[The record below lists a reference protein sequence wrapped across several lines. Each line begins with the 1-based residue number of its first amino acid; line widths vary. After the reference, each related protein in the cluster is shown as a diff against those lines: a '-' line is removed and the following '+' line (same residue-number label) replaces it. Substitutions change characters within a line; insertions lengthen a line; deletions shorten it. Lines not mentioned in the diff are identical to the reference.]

1 MDEIG
6 FRRFLKKAG
15 KQEHV
20 IEGLVGQVRAF
31 EAYLRSQDASLESAA
46 QPQLE
51 AYLAQLK
58 PDEGKVRIRGVVLY
72 FMFSGNTALA
82 EVANRFRDEGVAR
95 TRAAYKL
102 HQFRGVK
109 LEDAA
114 RLEALGVASTEDMLR
129 AGATPAARQELA
141 EHTGLPLG
149 LILELVKLSDL
160 SRIEGVKGIRARL
173 YVDAGVDTL
182 DKLAGWE
189 VEALRGMLVEWA
201 ARTGFEGIAPLPK
214 ELANTI
220 AAARRLP
227 RVAAY
232 PEE

>member
-6 FRRFLKKAG
+6 FRWFLKKAG

-20 IEGLVGQVRAF
+20 IEGLVRQVRAF
-31 EAYLRSQDASLESAA
+31 EEHLRSQDASLESAA

-72 FMFSGNTALA
+72 FIFSGNAALA

-102 HQFRGVK
+102 RQFRGVK
-109 LEDAA
+109 REDIA
-114 RLEALGVASTEDMLR
+114 RLEALGIASTEDMLR

-141 EHTGLPLG
+141 EKAGLPLA

-160 SRIEGVKGIRARL
+160 SRVEGVKGIRARL
-173 YVDAGVDTL
+173 YYDAGLDTL
-182 DKLAGWE
+182 EKIARWE
-189 VEALRGMLVEWA
+189 PEALRQMLVDWV
-201 ARTGFEGIAPLPK
+201 ARTGFDGIAPLPK
-214 ELANTI
+214 ELINTI
-220 AAARRLP
+220 TAARRLP
-227 RVAAY
+227 RVATY
-232 PEE
+232 PED